1 MRATLTHL
9 LGPDKGKRELFE
21 NDRISIGR
29 AHNNTVSLGDGARR
43 VSSHHAEIIRRGD
56 QYVLHDL
63 GSTNGTMING
73 RRVIASEIHQGDL
86 IEFGAG
92 GPLLRF
98 GVEPDA
104 TGPAAETE
112 RGEAS
117 RPANTAEAAR
127 PSTAE
132 GAALRAARA
141 RKANLKL
148 VAALVLAMIFG
159 AAGGILFS
167 TRLPAPE
174 GRVLSFSEVAELN
187 VPAVVFIRAEFELL
201 NEMGQVIGTDAQT
214 GSGFVIS
221 PDGLIVTNRHLV
233 RHWEYGAPPAGAA
246 GRVTRIDVILPGQKQ
261 DGAVAAEIYRMRE
274 DELPDVAILKINS
287 SRLRFV
293 HGIESDLNETNQGE
307 EVVVL
312 GYPLGLDLL
321 EITRDDRI
329 KPSLFTGT
337 VSRVGQDSIQLNLRA
352 YHGNSGGPVL
362 NRKGEVIGILTSN
375 LRAAQ
380 DITLC
385 TPISEAT
392 RLIASPPLLTLPPLL
407 TVRWPPVRQLY

>member
-29 AHNNTVSLGDGARR
+29 AQNNTLSFGDGARR

-73 RRVIASEIHQGDL
+73 RRVIASEVHQDDL

-98 GVEPDA
+98 GIEPDA
-104 TGPAAETE
+104 TAQAGGSD

-117 RPANTAEAAR
+117 RPSNA
-127 PSTAE
+127 
-132 GAALRAARA
+132 GRAAAPDVTAMPAAGA

-148 VAALVLAMIFG
+148 VVAIALAMISG
-159 AAGGILFS
+159 AAGGILLS
-167 TRLPAPE
+167 SRLPASE
-174 GRVLSFSEVAELN
+174 GHALSFSEVAELN
-187 VPAVVFIRAEFELL
+187 APAVVFIRAEFELL
-201 NEMGQVIGTDAQT
+201 NEMGQVTGTDAQT

-221 PDGLIVTNRHLV
+221 PDGLIVTNRHLL
-233 RHWEYGAPPAGAA
+233 RHWEYGATPSGAA
-246 GRVTRIDVILPGQKQ
+246 GRVTRVDVILPGQKQ
-261 DGAVAAEIYRMRE
+261 DGAIPAEIYRIRE
-274 DELPDVAILKINS
+274 GELPDVAILKINS

-293 HGIESDLNETNQGE
+293 HGIEAGLNETTQGE
-307 EVVVL
+307 EVVAL

-362 NRKGEVIGILTSN
+362 NRKGEVIGILTAN

-392 RLIASPPLLTLPPLL
+392 RLLSSPPGE
-407 TVRWPPVRQLY
+407 